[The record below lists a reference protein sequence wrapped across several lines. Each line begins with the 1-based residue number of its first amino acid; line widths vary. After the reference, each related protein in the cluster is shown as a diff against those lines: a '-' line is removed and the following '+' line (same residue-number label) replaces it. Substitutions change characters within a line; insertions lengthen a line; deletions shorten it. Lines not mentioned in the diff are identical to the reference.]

1 MQDLRELREIPP
13 IISQGRTEKQESMD
27 RFKTNGSG
35 RMKLSEMRN
44 IMTGLPEGFDGVKK
58 AWEDVTETFRIEKAA
73 ILEKDKKDEDG
84 EVILYKKGPKQ
95 GQPVPDR
102 QIAMQLR
109 TASGE
114 AVLVRTNSPRIV
126 SLYTGDLDRDCDEVN
141 RFGDRIYHVE
151 APEGEL
157 KFIPYEMD
165 KKKDGKPIKW
175 DVADLE
181 EVD

>member
-1 MQDLRELREIPP
+1 
-13 IISQGRTEKQESMD
+13 
-27 RFKTNGSG
+27 
-35 RMKLSEMRN
+35 MKLSEMRN

-58 AWEDVTETFRIEKAA
+58 DWEDVTETFRIEKAA

-126 SLYTGDLDRDCDEVN
+126 SLYTVDLDRDCDEVN

-151 APEGEL
+151 VPEGEL

>member
-1 MQDLRELREIPP
+1 
-13 IISQGRTEKQESMD
+13 
-27 RFKTNGSG
+27 
-35 RMKLSEMRN
+35 MKLSEMRN
-44 IMTGLPEGFDGVKK
+44 IMTGLPEGFSGVKK
-58 AWEDVTETFRIEKAA
+58 DWKDVAETFRIEKAA
-73 ILEKDKKDEDG
+73 ILEKDKKDESG
-84 EVILYKKGPKQ
+84 EAILYRQGPKQ

-114 AVLVRTNSPRIV
+114 AVLVRTNAPRIV

-151 APEGEL
+151 VPEGEL
-157 KFIPYEMD
+157 KFVPFEMD

>member
-1 MQDLRELREIPP
+1 
-13 IISQGRTEKQESMD
+13 
-27 RFKTNGSG
+27 
-35 RMKLSEMRN
+35 MKLSEMRN
-44 IMTGLPEGFDGVKK
+44 IMTGLPEGFDGAKK
-58 AWEDVTETFRIEKAA
+58 DWKDVSETFRIEKAA
-73 ILEKDKKDEDG
+73 ILEKDKKDESG
-84 EVILYKKGPKQ
+84 EVVLYKKGPKQ

-126 SLYTGDLDRDCDEVN
+126 TLFNGDLDREYDEVN
-141 RFGDRIYHVE
+141 LFGDRIYHVE

-157 KFIPYEMD
+157 KFVPYEMD
-165 KKKDGKPIKW
+165 KKKDGKPLKW

>member
-1 MQDLRELREIPP
+1 
-13 IISQGRTEKQESMD
+13 
-27 RFKTNGSG
+27 
-35 RMKLSEMRN
+35 MKLSEMRN
-44 IMTGLPEGFDGVKK
+44 IMTGLPEGFDGAKK
-58 AWEDVTETFRIEKAA
+58 DWKDVSETFRIEKAA
-73 ILEKDKKDEDG
+73 ILEKDKKDESG

-126 SLYTGDLDRDCDEVN
+126 TLYTGYLDRECDEVN

-165 KKKDGKPIKW
+165 RKKDGKPIKW

>member
-1 MQDLRELREIPP
+1 
-13 IISQGRTEKQESMD
+13 
-27 RFKTNGSG
+27 
-35 RMKLSEMRN
+35 MKLSEMRN
-44 IMTGLPEGFDGVKK
+44 IMTGLPEGFDGAKK
-58 AWEDVTETFRIEKAA
+58 DWKDVSETFRIEKAA
-73 ILEKDKKDEDG
+73 ILEKDKKDESG
-84 EVILYKKGPKQ
+84 EIILYKKGPKQ

-126 SLYTGDLDRDCDEVN
+126 TLFTGDLDGRECDEVN

-157 KFIPYEMD
+157 KFVPFEMD

>member
-1 MQDLRELREIPP
+1 
-13 IISQGRTEKQESMD
+13 
-27 RFKTNGSG
+27 
-35 RMKLSEMRN
+35 MKLSEMRN
-44 IMTGLPEGFDGVKK
+44 IMTGLPEGFDGAKK
-58 AWEDVTETFRIEKAA
+58 DWKDVSETFRIEKAA
-73 ILEKDKKDEDG
+73 ILEKDKKDESG

-126 SLYTGDLDRDCDEVN
+126 TLFNGDLDREYDEVN

-157 KFIPYEMD
+157 KFVPYEMD
-165 KKKDGKPIKW
+165 KKKDGKPLKW